1 MPVANMTVTVD
12 HVCGFNLNFTCIFS
26 LNDKDRSPVKTA
38 SKLRVGNSLCCA
50 ANLNR
55 SLKSN
60 ICLSFFTVLFIPKDK
75 WKHIPIEAASE
86 PIYRTS
92 VG

>member
-1 MPVANMTVTVD
+1 MPVANMSVTVD

-50 ANLNR
+50 ANLNG
-55 SLKSN
+55 
-60 ICLSFFTVLFIPKDK
+60 
-75 WKHIPIEAASE
+75 A
-86 PIYRTS
+86 
-92 VG
+92 